1 MHIKEAIIRM
11 DFMEEAINEWSMLSV
26 KQKMYITYLLR
37 SNRKYSNPNNS
48 HLLYAI
54 GATDEKP
61 NGYVKRTGGGLCDID
76 IDFCRDRR
84 NEVMAYVINKY
95 GADKVAQIGTYAT
108 FKPRGSL
115 RSFARVLEH
124 SQSVGDEL
132 AAMVPPNVAGKTLT
146 FDEVIEAEPKI
157 LKTQYQDVVDL
168 ARAAEGLVSQAGIHA
183 AGVVISDK
191 PLTDYVPLF
200 CGKHDEVA
208 TQFDM
213 HGVEEVGL
221 VKYDFLGL
229 KNLTVIQDT
238 INMIKTLHGVEV
250 DISTIDPDDQEV
262 FKKVFQRGNL
272 AGVFQFETS
281 SGFRDLCIKVRPESI
296 DDLSVVTAL
305 FRPGPLQTGLTQQYV
320 DGRNG
325 KDVTYL
331 IPELEPSLK
340 STYGVMCIA
349 EDTMIRTAIAQS
361 KIQDIN
367 VGDLVLTDD
376 STYQKV
382 IAKYDNGIRE
392 TIKIRTSHGEDI
404 ICTSDHKILTSDGW
418 KEASSICRNDLV
430 VAHWTA
436 NQSDNTDQNSRDW
449 LIGLSIADGDL
460 TGSTVTIA
468 CSDKE
473 FAEKVCE
480 IARIEFGL
488 ENCRVYFGTRCW
500 YASLGHNTNGFA
512 KHRKN
517 PFNERLRELGL
528 KNKGCHEKRLPKN
541 ASLSMI
547 AGLLE
552 GDGNLSNNRLH
563 ISNRELA
570 YDVYLA
576 LQSFRINSSY
586 HEETDGS
593 FTTTFSDINGRIP
606 FRIKRQQH
614 RPSAQYIPRKELI
627 THIDRLYPG
636 KRNRYPKNIDITLI
650 KNIRRSKCNY
660 ITESIAERFRYS
672 TTQKYARVL
681 SIKDGGQRHVWDL
694 AVEHNHSF
702 VANGHVVHNCFQEQI
717 MRICTEVAGY
727 TLAEAD
733 NMRKIIGKKL
743 PDKMKLERDKFVG
756 GCIKNNIEESK
767 ATQLFDDIEGFAK
780 YSFNKTVDKDTIVDT
795 IDGAKRIED
804 CIPGDIVFSMSE
816 SGHVE
821 QSEVIA
827 LHDHG
832 IVPMWEVQF
841 DDGTIEKC
849 TLDHKWLTSS
859 GQISLAAII
868 QKGKSVWGSVRKV
881 SGSLGSYEQ
890 LPRVYRS
897 SRRKNNKGW
906 PSYFMGMYRMWSS
919 LREQE
924 KTNSTSPFMRDLQNE
939 SYKRSTFEK
948 KNNNVVWRRNM
959 GQSRKERSPG
969 HMSRMSKHIKSH
981 QTENMCL
988 HSTYCGYEKDI
999 FRDSEKNSKTTRDN
1013 PGPFCC
1019 ISKMETRKSGEVER
1033 IYRAGTKSIKEIK
1046 SRNIPRAD
1054 LRYDGI
1060 QKKLP
1065 NQMQGKQKTS
1075 RFSEYRQPNNNRD
1088 RRPLAFFSYSWA
1100 RRTRENTSKR
1110 QNVRQGN
1117 NRTKDVETNTTINR
1131 SLQSK
1136 DRRSQIPNTKLSGY
1150 NSRQNMEW
1158 HSLERKVV
1166 RATFIGFCQGYD
1178 LEVDHP
1184 EHNYL
1189 LSSGL
1194 CCSNSHSVAYSVI
1207 SYQTAWLK
1215 THYPIE
1221 FYCAL
1226 FNCSLDSQDDLVK
1239 YFHASKDDGIE
1250 ICPPNVN
1257 ISEPKF
1263 TIKNGA
1269 IVFGLAGVKG
1279 LGEKAC
1285 EAIVAQRPA
1294 EGFQSIDHMIQ
1305 CGVNRGAI
1313 KALAACGALSEISD
1327 VPRMSLIYNIE
1338 ALMKY
1343 FEKLS
1348 NWEERERSI
1357 AQRMEEIRLA
1367 VEAGQKP
1374 PRRLPKNKDKPEMP
1388 ELMDVPPAEHKDK
1401 TTLERETLGFY
1412 LTGHPMDNYPGLSRL
1427 ARYSIQELK
1436 EGKAYDGEKIT
1447 IPAVIFSLSERRTR
1461 NDQNMAVIIIEDG
1474 GARMEATIFPKQW
1487 KKLKS
1492 VVTEDTVNIID
1503 GIVRV
1508 VEVDNDAEPMVRIIV
1523 NNVRPVS
1530 KDAEGGRIEPIKIGL
1545 KDGTGIEF
1553 IPAKDQNYSAYQ
1565 QALALVANTQRM
1577 GY

>member
-124 SQSVGDEL
+124 PQSVGDEL

-296 DDLSVVTAL
+296 DDLSDITSL
-305 FRPGPLQTGLTQQYV
+305 FRPGPLGTGLVDKYV

-325 KDVTYL
+325 KPIEYL
-331 IPELEPSLK
+331 VPELEPILK
-340 STYGVMCIA
+340 VTHGVM
-349 EDTMIRTAIAQS
+349 
-361 KIQDIN
+361 
-367 VGDLVLTDD
+367 V
-376 STYQKV
+376 YQESIMK
-382 IAKYDNGIRE
+382 
-392 TIKIRTSHGEDI
+392 
-404 ICTSDHKILTSDGW
+404 ICTD
-418 KEASSICRNDLV
+418 
-430 VAHWTA
+430 
-436 NQSDNTDQNSRDW
+436 
-449 LIGLSIADGDL
+449 
-460 TGSTVTIA
+460 
-468 CSDKE
+468 
-473 FAEKVCE
+473 
-480 IARIEFGL
+480 
-488 ENCRVYFGTRCW
+488 
-500 YASLGHNTNGFA
+500 
-512 KHRKN
+512 
-517 PFNERLRELGL
+517 
-528 KNKGCHEKRLPKN
+528 
-541 ASLSMI
+541 
-547 AGLLE
+547 
-552 GDGNLSNNRLH
+552 
-563 ISNRELA
+563 
-570 YDVYLA
+570 
-576 LQSFRINSSY
+576 
-586 HEETDGS
+586 
-593 FTTTFSDINGRIP
+593 
-606 FRIKRQQH
+606 
-614 RPSAQYIPRKELI
+614 
-627 THIDRLYPG
+627 
-636 KRNRYPKNIDITLI
+636 
-650 KNIRRSKCNY
+650 
-660 ITESIAERFRYS
+660 
-672 TTQKYARVL
+672 
-681 SIKDGGQRHVWDL
+681 
-694 AVEHNHSF
+694 
-702 VANGHVVHNCFQEQI
+702 
-717 MRICTEVAGY
+717 VAGY

-756 GCIKNNIEESK
+756 GCVKNGIPETA

-1194 CCSNSHSVAYSVI
+1194 CCSNSHSVAYSII

-1215 THYPIE
+1215 TYYPIE